1 AFGVGK
7 DDAAPLAGGEGKAWR
22 AGDLVLKPEAN
33 APLVD
38 WVAGS
43 VEQIADT
50 AAFRMARHVP
60 SGDGRWVVDGW
71 QATTWVEGTHVSGRW
86 DDVLAASRA
95 FHAAIASVATPPAG
109 VLDATS

>member
-1 AFGVGK
+1 MRKLLFLILAAFGVGK

-33 APLVD
+33 APLVE

-50 AAFRMARHVP
+50 AAFRQR
-60 SGDGRWVVDGW
+60 
-71 QATTWVEGTHVSGRW
+71 
-86 DDVLAASRA
+86 SR
-95 FHAAIASVATPPAG
+95 
-109 VLDATS
+109 